1 MNVRTRIAL
10 LAPAAALAL
19 LSACSVIPE
28 VTPDL
33 TRYYVLTTAPAAEPA
48 PAADVQAVP
57 RISLRPVVVPEF
69 LRGRIMQVRSGPNEV
84 RFIDNARWAEPLESG
99 LNRVLRENLG
109 QRASA
114 VRIVSRT
121 GEPHD
126 FDVAVHIRQ
135 FEGVLPAGAAGVSAR
150 IEVYSTDVEPKLL
163 AQENFNTLVTHWDGK
178 DHGQLAQKLSEA
190 AAKLSERIIATLAAA
205 KG

>member
-1 MNVRTRIAL
+1 MNLRTSFAL
-10 LAPAAALAL
+10 LAPAAALAV

-33 TRYYVLTTAPAAEPA
+33 TRYYVLTTPVAVEPA
-48 PAADVQAVP
+48 PAPEAKTVP
-57 RISLRPVVVPEF
+57 RIALRPVVVPEF
-69 LRGRIMQVRSGPNEV
+69 LRGRIMQVRFGPNEV

-99 LNRVLRENLG
+99 LNRVLQENLG

-114 VRIVSRT
+114 VRVVTRS

-135 FEGVLPAGAAGVSAR
+135 FEGVLPAGSAGVSAR

-163 AQENFNTLVTHWDGK
+163 AQESFNTLVPHWDGK

-190 AAKLSERIIATLAAA
+190 AATLSDRIIATISAA